1 VIHHDSPKT
10 TACSFCKIIV
20 GHRDSD
26 TFTVIVLSNTTNI
39 SFSLVIKYYF
49 ILCRFL
55 SGNELTGPVPEEL
68 GFLPNL
74 RIMQIDDNKLSGPI
88 PLSFAN
94 LNKTKHL

>member
-1 VIHHDSPKT
+1 M
-10 TACSFCKIIV
+10 
-20 GHRDSD
+20 
-26 TFTVIVLSNTTNI
+26 
-39 SFSLVIKYYF
+39 KYYF

-94 LNKTKHL
+94 LSQTKHL